1 MKLPKIR
8 LPRFWRRRAGK
19 RNTGSLTR
27 RMIGVSALWIVL
39 LLGVG
44 GYTLDRFL
52 VSAITSNFDTQLE
65 NVLTG
70 MISSAEIGSDGNV
83 FFTRNAVADQG
94 FLEPYSGLYFQ
105 ITGAGDLEIEA
116 RI

>member
-8 LPRFWRRRAGK
+8 LPRFRRRLEGK
-19 RNTGSLTR
+19 RHTGSLTR

-52 VSAITSNFDTQLE
+52 VNAITSNFDDQLE
-65 NVLTG
+65 NILTG
-70 MISSAEIGSDGNV
+70 MISSAEIGPDGNV

-94 FLEPYSGLYFQ
+94 FLEPYSGQ
-105 ITGAGDLEIEA
+105 IGRASCRERVLL
-116 RI
+116 RV